1 VLLPVAVP
9 AADTELTGYGYRCQ
23 QAQRARLAIQSSVD
37 HRFAVASPVEAA
49 AAAAAAAVAAVVMRM
64 LVAADDLTGAVL
76 PADWQRTFRRQ
87 PKPLES

>member
-9 AADTELTGYGYRCQ
+9 AADTELTGCGYRCQ
-23 QAQRARLAIQSSVD
+23 QAQRARLAIQSLVD
-37 HRFAVASPVEAA
+37 HRFAVASPVE